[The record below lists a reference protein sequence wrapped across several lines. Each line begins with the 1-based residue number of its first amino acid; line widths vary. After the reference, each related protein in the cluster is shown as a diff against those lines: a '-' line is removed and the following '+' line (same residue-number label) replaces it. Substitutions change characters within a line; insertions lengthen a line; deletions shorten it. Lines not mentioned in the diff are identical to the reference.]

1 MIRLL
6 VPIPDPAPAS
16 LEIRGERHHYLTRVL
31 RLEPGDALQVFD
43 GEGRAFA
50 AKVTAIEA
58 DLATVALGEP
68 VEASRAPRIAIVQG
82 LPKGDKLEWII
93 QKGTELGA
101 WAFAPATTERAV
113 VKLDPKRAAD
123 RQQRW
128 QKIAEEAARQC
139 GRSDVPQVQP
149 VRPLLDAV
157 AAFPDA
163 QVLVLDEEE
172 RALRLSEA
180 VRREEGPR
188 VLVIG
193 PEGGLSRE
201 EVAALVA
208 RGALPVTL
216 GQRVLRT
223 ETASLAA
230 LSVLAHLAGD
240 LG

>member
-6 VPIPDPAPAS
+6 VPIPEPAPEA
-16 LEIRGERHHYLTRVL
+16 LEVRGERHHYLTRVL
-31 RLEPGDALQVFD
+31 RLTAGDGLEVFD
-43 GEGRAFA
+43 GAGRAFT
-50 AKVTAIEA
+50 AKVLSVDAEA
-58 DLATVALGEP
+58 ATLSLGEP
-68 VEASRAPRIAIVQG
+68 VASSTAPRIAIVQG
-82 LPKGDKLEWII
+82 LPKGDKLEWVI

-113 VKLDPKRAAD
+113 VKLEEKRARD

-139 GRSDVPQVQP
+139 GRSDVPQVLP
-149 VRPLLDAV
+149 VRPLREAV
-157 AAFPDA
+157 AAFEGA

-180 VRREEGPR
+180 VRQDASPR
-188 VLVIG
+188 VLVVG
-193 PEGGLSRE
+193 PEGGLSRG
-201 EVAALVA
+201 EVQALKA
-208 RGALPVTL
+208 LGAVPVTL
-216 GQRVLRT
+216 GARVLRT

-230 LSVLAHLAGD
+230 LAVLAHLAGE

>member
-6 VPIPDPAPAS
+6 VPIPEPAPDS
-16 LEIRGERHHYLTRVL
+16 LEVQGERHHYLTRVL
-31 RLEPGDALQVFD
+31 RLTVDDDLEVFD
-43 GEGRAFA
+43 GAGRAFT
-50 AKVTAIEA
+50 AKVRS
-58 DLATVALGEP
+58 
-68 VEASRAPRIAIVQG
+68 VEAERATLTLGAPVPSSAAPRIAIVQG
-82 LPKGDKLEWII
+82 LPKGDKLEWVI

-101 WAFAPATTERAV
+101 WAFAPAITNRAV
-113 VKLDPKRAAD
+113 VKLDEKRAAD
-123 RQQRW
+123 RVQRW

-139 GRSDVPQVQP
+139 GRSDVPRVWP

-172 RALRLSEA
+172 RAQRLSAA
-180 VRREEGPR
+180 VRADDAPR

-193 PEGGLSRE
+193 PEGGLSRG
-201 EVAALVA
+201 EVQALQA
-208 RGALPVTL
+208 RGATSVTL
-216 GQRVLRT
+216 GPRVLRT

-230 LSVLAHLAGD
+230 LAVLAHLAGE

>member
-6 VPIPDPAPAS
+6 LPIPEPAPES
-16 LEIRGERHHYLTRVL
+16 LEVKGERHHYLTRVL
-31 RLEPGDALQVFD
+31 RLTVDDALEVFD
-43 GEGRAFA
+43 GAGRAFS
-50 AKVTAIEA
+50 AKVRS
-58 DLATVALGEP
+58 
-68 VEASRAPRIAIVQG
+68 VEAERATLTLGAPLASSAAPRIAIVQG
-82 LPKGDKLEWII
+82 LPKGDKLELVI

-101 WAFAPATTERAV
+101 WAFAPAITDRAV

-123 RQQRW
+123 RVQRW

-139 GRSDVPQVQP
+139 GRADVPRVWP
-149 VRPLLDAV
+149 VLPLLEAV
-157 AAFPDA
+157 ASFPHA

-180 VRREEGPR
+180 VRPDEAPR

-193 PEGGLSRE
+193 PEGGLSRD
-201 EVAALVA
+201 EVQALKA
-208 RGALPVTL
+208 RGATSVTL
-216 GQRVLRT
+216 GPRVLRT

-230 LSVLAHLAGD
+230 LAVLAHLAGE